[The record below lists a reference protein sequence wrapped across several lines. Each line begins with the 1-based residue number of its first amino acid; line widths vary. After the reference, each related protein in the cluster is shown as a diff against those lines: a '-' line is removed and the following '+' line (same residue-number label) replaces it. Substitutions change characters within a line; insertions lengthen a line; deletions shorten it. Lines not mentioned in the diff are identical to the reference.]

1 MGVSI
6 YLFTFASRAYVT
18 VKCGK
23 SQTIRNTNT
32 YYDMKKTYLEPE
44 VQVNL
49 VVIENNFLASGEN
62 LAGRNYGSDPGEDTD
77 GFWE

>member
-1 MGVSI
+1 
-6 YLFTFASRAYVT
+6 
-18 VKCGK
+18 
-23 SQTIRNTNT
+23 
-32 YYDMKKTYLEPE
+32 MKKKYLEPE